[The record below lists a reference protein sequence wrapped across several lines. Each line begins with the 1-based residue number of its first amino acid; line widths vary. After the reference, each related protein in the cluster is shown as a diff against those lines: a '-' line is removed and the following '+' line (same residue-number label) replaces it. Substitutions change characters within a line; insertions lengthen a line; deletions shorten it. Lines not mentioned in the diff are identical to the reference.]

1 MHLKKL
7 INSIWGR
14 KKGKKRTQ
22 TEAIL
27 PWETE
32 LRHL

>member
-1 MHLKKL
+1 MPLKKFV
-7 INSIWGR
+7 NSIWGE

-22 TEAIL
+22 PEAIL